1 VALYAAEALS
11 NLGDAAGSERL
22 VGALAPDRD
31 ASIRLYAAWTLG
43 RLRDPRGLPV
53 VEELRG
59 NPDPQVRMQAVWTLG
74 ELGDGAGVFGLRQS
88 ARDTAPSVR
97 WQAAWSLARK
107 MGS

>member
-1 VALYAAEALS
+1 
-11 NLGDAAGSERL
+11 
-22 VGALAPDRD
+22 
-31 ASIRLYAAWTLG
+31 
-43 RLRDPRGLPV
+43 
-53 VEELRG
+53 
-59 NPDPQVRMQAVWTLG
+59 MQAVWTLG